1 MIRKHNYQMFCMNVL
16 KLDENNSCQYIF
28 QVYVMLKAQ
37 SGLLNFKPQLAFQ
50 EFTHNVKLQH
60 LYQNGK

>member
-1 MIRKHNYQMFCMNVL
+1 MFCMNVL
-16 KLDENNSCQYIF
+16 KVDENNSCQYIF